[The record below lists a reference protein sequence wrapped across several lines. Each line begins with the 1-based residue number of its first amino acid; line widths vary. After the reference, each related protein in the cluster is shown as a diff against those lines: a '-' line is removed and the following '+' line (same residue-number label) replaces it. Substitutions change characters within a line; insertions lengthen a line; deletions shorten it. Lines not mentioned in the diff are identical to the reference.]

1 MLAKLFS
8 LLLDPYFIEFQ
19 DFHIKSLNYRIKVK
33 MMSMKIVIWFF
44 FPVLLVSMYFSYA
57 LAQPNLQYKA
67 RKSVQGTL
75 LQ

>member
-33 MMSMKIVIWFF
+33 MMSMKIVI
-44 FPVLLVSMYFSYA
+44 
-57 LAQPNLQYKA
+57 
-67 RKSVQGTL
+67 
-75 LQ
+75 